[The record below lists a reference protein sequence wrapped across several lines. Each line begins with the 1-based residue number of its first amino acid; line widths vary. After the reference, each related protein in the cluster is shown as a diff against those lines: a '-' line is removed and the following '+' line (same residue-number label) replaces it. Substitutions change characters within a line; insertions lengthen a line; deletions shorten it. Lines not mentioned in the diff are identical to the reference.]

1 MSEKDPQAVASVV
14 ADKFHEECA
23 VMGVFGHPEA
33 ANMVYLG
40 LYALQH
46 RGQESSGIVSSDG
59 KALISHRQ
67 MGLVADVFKEDVIKR
82 LEGASAIGHNRYST
96 TGQSHLKNAQPFVVE
111 YAKGPIAISHNG
123 NLVNGELLREEL
135 EQAGSIFQ
143 STSDTEVIIHLIA
156 TSKEPTLMGRIV
168 EALSRARGAYSL
180 LFLTLDR
187 MIAAR
192 DPFGFRPL
200 VLGRFPGG
208 KNQGAHVVA
217 SETCALDLIEADY
230 LRDVEPGEIVSIG
243 PEGVESLKPFPPTP
257 HAKCIF
263 EYIYFARPD
272 SNLFGHNVY
281 QVRKSLGRQLARES
295 GVAAD
300 LVTPVPDSGVPAA
313 MGYSEESGLPL
324 EFGLIRNHYVGRT
337 FIEPQQSIRH
347 FGVKIKLNA
356 QRDVLKGK
364 RVVVVDDSIVR
375 GTTSR
380 KIIRMLRDAGAT
392 EVHMRIS
399 SPATISPCYYGIDT
413 PTRSELIASSNSVE
427 AIRRF
432 IEADTL
438 AYLTRDGMYAYFNG
452 QRQGFCDACFSGD
465 YPVHFEDEGHSRQLH
480 LFEAINR

>member
-1 MSEKDPQAVASVV
+1 
-14 ADKFHEECA
+14 
-23 VMGVFGHPEA
+23 MGVYGHPEA

-46 RGQESSGIVSSDG
+46 RGQESCGIVSSDG
-59 KALISHRQ
+59 KGLISHRQ
-67 MGLVADVFKEDVIKR
+67 MGLVADVFKEDVIKH

-96 TGQSHLKNAQPFVVE
+96 QGQSHLKNAQPFVVE
-111 YAKGPIAISHNG
+111 YSQGPIAISHNG

-156 TSKEPTLMGRIV
+156 TSKESTLMGRII

-192 DPFGFRPL
+192 DPHGFRPL
-200 VLGRFPGG
+200 VIG
-208 KNQGAHVVA
+208 KFREPKNKGAYVVA
-217 SETCALDLIEADY
+217 SETCALDLIEAEY
-230 LRDVEPGEIVSIG
+230 LRVVEPGEIVSFG
-243 PEGVESLKPFPPTP
+243 PDRMESLKPFPPAP
-257 HAKCIF
+257 QSKCIF

-281 QVRKSLGRQLARES
+281 QVRKALGRQLAKES
-295 GVAAD
+295 GVEAD

-313 MGYSEESGLPL
+313 IGYAEQSGIPL

-356 QRDVLKGK
+356 QREVLNGK
-364 RVVVVDDSIVR
+364 RVIVVDDSIVR

-380 KIIRMLRDAGAT
+380 KIIRMLRDAGAK

-413 PTRSELIASSNSVE
+413 PTRTELIASSNSVE
-427 AIRRF
+427 EIRRY

-438 AYLTRDGMYAYFNG
+438 AYLSNEGMYVYFNG
-452 QRQGFCDACFSGD
+452 HKQGYCDACFTGN
-465 YPVHFEDEGHSRQLH
+465 YPVHFEDEGHTRQLH
-480 LFEAINR
+480 LFDALNR

>member
-1 MSEKDPQAVASVV
+1 VF
-14 ADKFHEECA
+14 DKFHEECA
-23 VMGVFGHPEA
+23 VMGVQGHPEA

-46 RGQESSGIVSSDG
+46 RGQESCGIVSSDG
-59 KALISHRQ
+59 RALISHRQ

-82 LEGASAIGHNRYST
+82 LEGSSAIGHNRYST

-111 YAKGPIAISHNG
+111 YSQGPIAISHNG
-123 NLVNGELLREEL
+123 NLVNAEVLRKEL
-135 EQAGSIFQ
+135 EDSGSIFQ

-156 TSKEPTLMGRIV
+156 TSRESTLMGRII

-192 DPFGFRPL
+192 DPMGFRPL
-200 VLGRFPGG
+200 VVGRFNSGP
-208 KNQGAHVVA
+208 NQGAYVVA
-217 SETCALDLIEADY
+217 SETCALDLIEATY
-230 LRDVEPGEIVSIG
+230 VREVEPGEIVTFGSDG
-243 PEGVESLKPFPPTP
+243 MESLKPFPPSP
-257 HAKCIF
+257 QAKCIF
-263 EYIYFARPD
+263 EYIYFSRPD
-272 SNLFGHNVY
+272 SKLYGHNVY
-281 QVRKSLGRQLARES
+281 QVRKAFGRQLARES
-295 GVAAD
+295 AVDAD

-313 MGYSEESGLPL
+313 IGFAEESGIPL

-356 QRDVLKGK
+356 QREVLQGK

-375 GTTSR
+375 GTTSK
-380 KIIRMLRDAGAT
+380 KIIRMLRDAGAK

-413 PTRSELIASSNSVE
+413 PTRSELIASSSSVE
-427 AIRRF
+427 EIRRF

-438 AYLTRDGMYAYFNG
+438 AYLSQEGMYTYFNG
-452 QRQGFCDACFSGD
+452 EQQGFCDACFTGN
-465 YPVHFEDEGHSRQLH
+465 YPVHFEDEGHTRQLH
-480 LFEAINR
+480 LFDALSR

>member
-1 MSEKDPQAVASVV
+1 
-14 ADKFHEECA
+14 
-23 VMGVFGHPEA
+23 MGVYSHPEA

-46 RGQESSGIVSSDG
+46 RGQESCGIVSSDG
-59 KALISHRQ
+59 KGLISHRQ
-67 MGLVADVFKEDVIKR
+67 MGLVADVFKEDVIKH

-96 TGQSHLKNAQPFVVE
+96 QGQSHLKNAQPFVVE
-111 YAKGPIAISHNG
+111 YSQGPIAISHNG

-156 TSKEPTLMGRIV
+156 TSKESTLMGRII

-192 DPFGFRPL
+192 DPYGFRPL
-200 VLGRFPGG
+200 VIG
-208 KNQGAHVVA
+208 KFREQKNKGAYVVA
-217 SETCALDLIEADY
+217 SETCALDLIEAEY
-230 LRDVEPGEIVSIG
+230 VRDVEPGEIVSFG
-243 PEGVESLKPFPPTP
+243 PDRMESLKPFPPAP
-257 HAKCIF
+257 QAKCIF

-281 QVRKSLGRQLARES
+281 QVRKALGRQLAKEN
-295 GVAAD
+295 GVEAD

-313 MGYSEESGLPL
+313 IGYAEQSGIPL

-356 QRDVLKGK
+356 QREVLNGK
-364 RVVVVDDSIVR
+364 RVIVVDDSIVR

-380 KIIRMLRDAGAT
+380 KIIRMLRDAGAK

-399 SPATISPCYYGIDT
+399 SPATIGPCYYGIDT
-413 PTRSELIASSNSVE
+413 PTRTELIASSNSVE
-427 AIRRF
+427 EIRRY

-438 AYLTRDGMYAYFNG
+438 AYLSNEGMYVYFNG
-452 QRQGFCDACFSGD
+452 QKKGYCDACFTGN
-465 YPVHFEDEGHSRQLH
+465 YPVHFEDEGHTRQLH
-480 LFEAINR
+480 LFDALQQR